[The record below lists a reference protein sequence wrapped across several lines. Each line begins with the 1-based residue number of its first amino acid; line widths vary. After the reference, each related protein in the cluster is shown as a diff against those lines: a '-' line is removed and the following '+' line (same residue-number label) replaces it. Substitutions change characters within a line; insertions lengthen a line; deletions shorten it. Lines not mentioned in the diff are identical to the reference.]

1 MASREHD
8 ALERSEVL
16 SHLSQFYGRLTTEGE
31 ATTGS
36 ISETMFFSN
45 EKGERF
51 VLQRN
56 ALGRD
61 AESLEAESEFV
72 EYLRANGFPG
82 ISAIRMDSK
91 PFFKYEE
98 GVYSIYPFVQG
109 SELDINNP
117 TQVKEAFVKIGQF
130 LALSSLYNT
139 QIGDWRN
146 RWWNILSYPFEKNFQ
161 MHIEE
166 SPYAESIRACYQ
178 ISRDNLFSHLITPA
192 RQGLYKAGIIHSDFR
207 PEHLL
212 FEGNT
217 LKGVIDWTSAH
228 HDVFVMEFARPF
240 LYLCQS
246 LKQRG
251 ELLNATD
258 DRLKFSQEERE
269 AAFYSPLLMEFVE
282 FMWVMGHKDSFG
294 EEEFKR
300 EMVDAVER
308 VNAAYEIYRE
318 IS

>member
-8 ALERSEVL
+8 AVERSGVL
-16 SHLSQFYGRLTTEGE
+16 SHLSQFYGRLITEGE

-91 PFFKYEE
+91 PFFKYEDD
-98 GVYSIYPFVQG
+98 VYFIYPFVQG

-117 TQVKEAFVKIGQF
+117 TQVKEAFAGISQF
-130 LALSSLYNT
+130 LSLSSLYYPELGT
-139 QIGDWRN
+139 WGN
-146 RWWNILSYPFEKNFQ
+146 RWWSVSSYPFERNFQ
-161 MHIEE
+161 AHLEE
-166 SPYAESIRACYQ
+166 SPYAEPIRALYQ
-178 ISRDNLFSHLITPA
+178 TSRNELFNRLITPA
-192 RQGLYKAGIIHSDFR
+192 KRGLYKAGIIHSDFR

-240 LYLCQS
+240 LHLCQTHE
-246 LKQRG
+246 QRK
-251 ELLNATD
+251 EMLDIAD
-258 DRLKFSQEERE
+258 EQMKFSSGERI
-269 AAFYSPLLMEFVE
+269 AAFYSPLLLEFVE
-282 FMWVMGHKDSFG
+282 FMWVMEHKDSFG

-300 EMVDAVER
+300 EMVGAVER